1 MSKNKPS
8 LKLARPTYLQDKRDI
23 RAMDNYITS
32 EGRGGGFTLF
42 DTDNKLMKVRNHELY
57 KPVKDQARIYEM
69 HQIEKRYKMNFE
81 QKKKGY
87 YSSQYL
93 ISMSVLL
100 NHNSKNYIK
109 KRQELIDKFQP
120 LYSDEFKKKFNNK
133 FNTLNSEHKSRN
145 INIYL
150 TTTHCNSLFDKSNKI
165 KKSCH
170 TMPKIKLL
178 NLRKSSSERNTYSD
192 DIEIKEPEEKKKIGS
207 PYEIKKFENSLRK
220 KYPFYLE
227 KTKLKRKHLN
237 YYNNIYNESHVNY
250 EKCINPSKKKCFN
263 VLELKETRRS
273 LNEE

>member
-1 MSKNKPS
+1 
-8 LKLARPTYLQDKRDI
+8 
-23 RAMDNYITS
+23 
-32 EGRGGGFTLF
+32 
-42 DTDNKLMKVRNHELY
+42 
-57 KPVKDQARIYEM
+57 M

-81 QKKKGY
+81 QKQKGY

-93 ISMSVLL
+93 ISMCVLL

-133 FNTLNSEHKSRN
+133 FNMLNAEQSKSRN

-150 TTTHCNSLFDKSNKI
+150 TTTHCNSLFEKSNKI
-165 KKSCH
+165 KKCSR

-178 NLRKSSSERNTYSD
+178 NLTKSSSEKNIYTD
-192 DIEIKEPEEKKKIGS
+192 DIEIKDPEEKKKFGS
-207 PYEIKKFENSLRK
+207 PYEIKKLENSLRK

-227 KTKLKRKHLN
+227 KPKLKRKQLN
-237 YYNNIYNESHVNY
+237 YYNNIYNESHVSY
-250 EKCINPSKKKCFN
+250 EKCINPSKKEFFN

>member
-1 MSKNKPS
+1 
-8 LKLARPTYLQDKRDI
+8 
-23 RAMDNYITS
+23 
-32 EGRGGGFTLF
+32 
-42 DTDNKLMKVRNHELY
+42 MKVRNHELY

-178 NLRKSSSERNTYSD
+178 NLSKSSSERNIYSD
-192 DIEIKEPEEKKKIGS
+192 DIE
-207 PYEIKKFENSLRK
+207 
-220 KYPFYLE
+220 
-227 KTKLKRKHLN
+227 
-237 YYNNIYNESHVNY
+237 
-250 EKCINPSKKKCFN
+250 
-263 VLELKETRRS
+263 
-273 LNEE
+273 